1 MSVTVTAPAKVN
13 LGLSVG
19 PLRPD
24 GYHDIAT
31 VFHALSLH
39 DTITV
44 EHAPQPAVTMDMRV
58 LGVVPHDADNIAL
71 RAVNALAV
79 STGHQPQASVHI
91 VKRIP
96 VAAGLA
102 GGSADAAGVLVACN
116 ELWHTGL
123 TLAELADIAAG
134 LGSDVAFALHGGTM
148 VGTGRGER
156 LAPVLAAPSAP
167 LHWVIAASGAGLSTP
182 AVYRALDEMRDESG
196 QHVEEPAVSMELM
209 LALRTGDVREIASA
223 LANDLQPAA
232 LRLRPSLARTLQAGL
247 DAGAIGAVVSGSGP
261 SCAFLAADAEHSVD
275 LAVELS
281 AAGVCDTVLRATGPA
296 HGVQVERVQG
306 A

>member
-1 MSVTVTAPAKVN
+1 MTVTAPAKVN

-24 GYHDIAT
+24 GYHEIAT

-44 EHAPQPAVTMDMRV
+44 DHASEPSVTMDMRV
-58 LGVVPHDADNIAL
+58 LGVVPQDADNIAL
-71 RAVNALAV
+71 SAVNALAV
-79 STGHQPQASVHI
+79 RTGHQPHASVHI

-116 ELWHTGL
+116 ELWQTGL
-123 TLAELADIAAG
+123 PLAELADIAAG
-134 LGSDVAFALHGGTM
+134 LGSDVAFALQGGTM

-182 AVYRALDEMRDESG
+182 AVYRALDEMRDETG

-209 LALRTGDVREIASA
+209 LALRAGDVRQIAAA
-223 LANDLQPAA
+223 LTNDLQPAA
-232 LRLRPSLARTLQAGL
+232 LRLRPALARTLQAGL
-247 DAGAIGAVVSGSGP
+247 DAGAVGAIVSGSGP

-281 AAGVCDTVLRATGPA
+281 SAGVCDTVLRATGPA
-296 HGVQVERVQG
+296 HGVQVQSVQSL
-306 A
+306 